1 MPARDSTARFDI
13 GREVVGN
20 AVVVAVTGDID
31 LGTAPSFASEID
43 SALTPTPAALI
54 VDLTGVG
61 FLGSSAMTVLAAAHD
76 RMGELTTITVVAD
89 GTATRR
95 PLELLGLGSVMAI
108 HSTREDAL
116 AAVEAG

>member
-1 MPARDSTARFDI
+1 MPARDNAVRFAVRSEI
-13 GREVVGN
+13 LGS
-20 AVVVAVTGDID
+20 AVVVTATGDID
-31 LGTAPSFASEID
+31 LGTASTFASEID
-43 SALTPTPAALI
+43 AALTPRPAAMI
-54 VDLTGVG
+54 VDLSDVG

-76 RMGELTTITVVAD
+76 RTGDVTDISVVAD